1 MAELTVDI
9 TYGQALY
16 SAAADLDKTEEM
28 LAEGKEL
35 VKIIGDIPEFK
46 EFLSTPIIAAGKK
59 KESIRKIFEGKVS
72 QEMLNFM
79 YVLIDKSRAG
89 HFERIIKQ
97 FEKLIDENKGF
108 SLGTIFSIKPLS
120 DGQLESFEKETG
132 KLLRKQIR
140 LENKVDKNLIGGVR
154 IFIEGKV
161 IDASIQRKLMNLRE
175 NLN

>member
-1 MAELTVDI
+1 
-9 TYGQALY
+9 
-16 SAAADLDKTEEM
+16 
-28 LAEGKEL
+28 
-35 VKIIGDIPEFK
+35 
-46 EFLSTPIIAAGKK
+46 
-59 KESIRKIFEGKVS
+59 
-72 QEMLNFM
+72 M

-132 KLLRKQIR
+132 KLLRKQVR

>member
-9 TYGQALY
+9 PYGQALY
-16 SAAADLDKTEEM
+16 SAAADLDKTEEL

-35 VKIIGDIPEFK
+35 V
-46 EFLSTPIIAAGKK
+46 TIIAAGKK

-132 KLLRKQIR
+132 KLLRKQVR

>member
-1 MAELTVDI
+1 M
-9 TYGQALY
+9 
-16 SAAADLDKTEEM
+16 
-28 LAEGKEL
+28 
-35 VKIIGDIPEFK
+35 
-46 EFLSTPIIAAGKK
+46 
-59 KESIRKIFEGKVS
+59 
-72 QEMLNFM
+72 
-79 YVLIDKSRAG
+79 
-89 HFERIIKQ
+89 
-97 FEKLIDENKGF
+97 IDENKGF

-132 KLLRKQIR
+132 KLLRKQVR